1 MTIFVALLHSI
12 VLGPD
17 RRVVM
22 EDLRGMAQGLGYRNP
37 RTLVS
42 TGNLV
47 FETDEMR
54 PHELEERLEEAFE
67 ESFGKHV
74 DIIVR
79 SDCTWMALAST
90 NPFPDG
96 DGSEVIVRVSRLPI
110 DPGKVET
117 LRPLMTDGQRMRL
130 VGCDLWIDF
139 HGKPSESRLLSALTT
154 KKLGV
159 GTLRNWNTVRGLFD
173 MVA

>member
-17 RRVVM
+17 RRLVM
-22 EDLRGMAQGLGYRNP
+22 EDLRTMAEHLGYRNP

-47 FETDEMR
+47 FEADEMR

-67 ESFGKHV
+67 ETFHKHV

-79 SDCTWMALAST
+79 SDCTWMALASA

-96 DGSEVIVRVSRLPI
+96 DGSQVIVRVSRLPI
-110 DPGKVET
+110 DPGQVEA
-117 LRPLMTDGQRMRL
+117 LKRLMTEGQRIRL

-139 HGKPSESRLLSALTT
+139 HGKPSESKLLSALTT